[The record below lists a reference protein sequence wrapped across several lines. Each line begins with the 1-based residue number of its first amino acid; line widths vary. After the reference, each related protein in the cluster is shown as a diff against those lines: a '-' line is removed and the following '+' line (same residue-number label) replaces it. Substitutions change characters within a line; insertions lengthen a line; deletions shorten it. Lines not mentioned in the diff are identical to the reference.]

1 MNSTDTSDSAMQ
13 VSPAFAAAMLSE
25 VEKWGACL
33 MQATTDPQGQL
44 HISVLTQITATDNE
58 KSATDGEQDV
68 RWITEP
74 DSSNASDWSVSLLL
88 NRITK

>member
-1 MNSTDTSDSAMQ
+1 MNSTDTSDFGMQ
-13 VSPAFAAAMLSE
+13 VSPAFAAAILSE

-58 KSATDGEQDV
+58 RSVTDGEQDE
-68 RWITEP
+68 RWITES
-74 DSSNASDWSVSLLL
+74 DSSRGLDWSVSLLL